1 MLCMRVHGS
10 RSREKDKKWK
20 VVKFTADEMT
30 PKHSYASD
38 NTHRVCARM
47 GLLCEVLCGGGE
59 RFGWL
64 REKAGAVERWGHAL
78 NRACWVPVMRIVKT
92 LERRVKKLKWRVR
105 RSFRKLKIRMNRMR
119 VEVVDFLGH
128 IRDYKNSK
136 IVIHRRRRRVPCLD
150 DPEPQ
155 WWQEEEERILAI
167 RDRRRQR
174 EDHHDYYDS
183 CMRYENMKDW
193 WIGRETIMNHPQFI
207 LDNARFNWV
216 GILEERVGDRE
227 WWWKHREV
235 LFENYAPVHMLKFW
249 KKEIESEDEG
259 WNIYPERHRQPRQE
273 DEGIDAIVVNNE
285 IRNVVSDKEEEE
297 VTSGASDYSEE
308 ETYYEEDS
316 EYDVYMDGYASSDE
330 SEFRERWEYE
340 MASDRVREG
349 H

>member
-1 MLCMRVHGS
+1 MDGRI
-10 RSREKDKKWK
+10 
-20 VVKFTADEMT
+20 
-30 PKHSYASD
+30 
-38 NTHRVCARM
+38 
-47 GLLCEVLCGGGE
+47 GLYNNMPGGGGA
-59 RFGWL
+59 FGWL
-64 REKAGAVERWGHAL
+64 MEKAGTLARLGHTVL
-78 NRACWVPVMRIVKT
+78 RAGRVPAGGVRQSVMRIVTNLK
-92 LERRVKKLKWRVR
+92 RRVKWSKAVVR
-105 RSFRKLKIRMNRMR
+105 RLFRKLRIRVQRMR
-119 VEVVDFLGH
+119 VKVMDFIDH
-128 IRDYKNSK
+128 VKAYKESK
-136 IVIHRRRRRVPCLD
+136 RFINRRRRRMANLD
-150 DPEPQ
+150 DPEPN
-155 WWQEEEERILAI
+155 WWREEEERIMAK

-174 EDHHDYYDS
+174 EDHHDFYDS